1 MEAAAAFSRSVK
13 VSLPTAKVLVRLQ
26 NPLATV
32 RLPCSWLLSTLRGSR
47 RRPNRAVAGFS
58 APAVT
63 VQAQICSRSARHV
76 VTRPQQ
82 WRMAASCCGPR
93 ARSRLLLALVLL
105 LAACSSG
112 VRAALSED
120 RWAGAPPPLPLPL
133 PPPQPF
139 LLALHCTAA
148 WLPACI

>member
-26 NPLATV
+26 NPLAAV

-76 VTRPQQ
+76 VTTAVAYGRKLLRAPGPLPAAPGAGAAVGSLQQ
-82 WRMAASCCGPR
+82 RREGCAVGGQVGGSAA
-93 ARSRLLLALVLL
+93 
-105 LAACSSG
+105 AAAAT
-112 VRAALSED
+112 AALS
-120 RWAGAPPPLPLPL
+120 PP
-133 PPPQPF
+133 
-139 LLALHCTAA
+139 HCTAA